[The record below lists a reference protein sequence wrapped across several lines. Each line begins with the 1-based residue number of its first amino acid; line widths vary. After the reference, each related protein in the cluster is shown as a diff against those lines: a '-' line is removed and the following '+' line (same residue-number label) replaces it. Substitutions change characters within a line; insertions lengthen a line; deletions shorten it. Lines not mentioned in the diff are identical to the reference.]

1 MKSYKSEIK
10 ILTYTSVGW
19 LNWALN
25 NLAQESSVV
34 TIACGPSRLPETE
47 HEVISWNLPT
57 FDI

>member
-34 TIACGPSRLPETE
+34 TIACGPSRLTETE
-47 HEVISWNLPT
+47 HEVIS
-57 FDI
+57 